1 MNNDLETRA
10 KTYPNF
16 RQCSIQTFN
25 DQNKEEHSQSRILP
39 MTRENLEKCE
49 KLQKMLP
56 YGIYF
61 SVNPM
66 ESWKRNRESVKFIQ
80 TWICDIDDMDKEK
93 QLNLIKNA
101 KLKPSLVVE
110 SVHGFHLYYLADKE
124 LSELEFENW
133 NRWLKNYF
141 GGDPKVCKD
150 TARVLRIPWFYHMK
164 GNPIMEK
171 FREDLSWYELY
182 SVEQMQEAFPNQSDT
197 TPWRIKQREQLNT
210 LLNDNDSFWRR
221 AWELDSKMML
231 EEFSWSRWLSWDQ
244 ITFKRNSWG
253 TEQIYVNGKSTWC
266 WIDKN
271 GLIWSWDKGWPTRI
285 QWLKRYGLVDRK
297 ELAKELKNRH
307 PEIEEKKVVKISTQ
321 DFIYKPTEVP
331 TLRKP
336 DFTWGNKELDDH
348 LWKPSKW
355 QLIILLG
362 ETWAWKTTFATFM
375 ARQNKWC
382 CYYVLE
388 DSVENIARR
397 YALKRAWITKAEFNE
412 WMWSDEKEEAFR
424 KAYLNFKNR
433 DLTLVDIWHKISV
446 ETLLES
452 MKEMKANGCNLFF
465 VDNLWFVVW
474 NGDNEATQTAD
485 VSSKLI
491 SFCLD
496 ENVCVI
502 LLHHFKKRWKVTDQ
516 RDIGQMRW
524 SWKLWD
530 DAFMVVEY
538 IRDLDQTFLK
548 VYKDRNRW
556 DIGQYEIEYNMG
568 EFLFKG
574 VYI

>member
-1 MNNDLETRA
+1 MNNDLEARA
-10 KTYPNF
+10 NTYPNF
-16 RQCSIQTFN
+16 RECSIQTFN
-25 DQNKEEHSQSRILP
+25 DRDKNEHSQSRIVP
-39 MTRENLEKCE
+39 MTRENLEKCV
-49 KLQKMLP
+49 KLQKLLP

-80 TWICDIDDMDKEK
+80 TWICDIDTGTKEE
-93 QLNLIKNA
+93 QLKLIKEA
-101 KLKPSLVVE
+101 PLKPSMVVE
-110 SVHGFHLYYLADKE
+110 SVHWFHLYYLANKK
-124 LSELEFENW
+124 LSELEYENG
-133 NRWLKNYF
+133 NRWLKNF
-141 GGDPKVCKD
+141 FNWDPKVCKD

-171 FREDLSWYELY
+171 YRIELGSYELY
-182 SVEQMQEAFPNQSDT
+182 SVDQINEAFPNQTDT

-210 LLNDNDSFWRR
+210 LLNDTDSFRR
-221 AWELDSKMML
+221 KAGELDSKMML
-231 EEFSWSRWLSWDQ
+231 EEFSWSSWLSWDR
-244 ITFKRNSWG
+244 ITFKRNSNW

-271 GLIWSWDKGWPTRI
+271 GLIWSWDKWWPTRI
-285 QWLKRYGLVDRK
+285 QWLKRYWLVDRK
-297 ELAKELKNRH
+297 ELARELKNKH
-307 PEIEEKKVVKISTQ
+307 PELEEKKVVKLSTK
-321 DFIYKPTEVP
+321 DFIYKPSEVP
-331 TLRKP
+331 QLKKP
-336 DFTWGNKELDDH
+336 DFTWGNKWLDDH
-348 LWKPSKW
+348 LGKPAKW

-362 ETWAWKTTFATFM
+362 ETGAGKTTFATFM

-397 YALKRAWITKAEFNE
+397 FALKKAWITKEEFNE
-412 WMWSDEKEEAFR
+412 WSWSKEKQEWFE

-433 DLTLVDIWHKISV
+433 DLTLVDIWHKMTI

-452 MKEMKANGCNLFF
+452 MKEMIQSWCSLFF

-474 NGDNEATQTAD
+474 NWDNEASQTAD

-496 ENVCVI
+496 NNVCIV
-502 LLHHFKKRWKVTDQ
+502 LLHHFKKRGKVSDQ
-516 RDIGQMRW
+516 RDIWQMRW
-524 SWKLWD
+524 SWKLGD

-538 IRDLDQTFLK
+538 LRDWDLTFLK

-568 EFLFKG
+568 EYLFKG
-574 VYI
+574 EYL